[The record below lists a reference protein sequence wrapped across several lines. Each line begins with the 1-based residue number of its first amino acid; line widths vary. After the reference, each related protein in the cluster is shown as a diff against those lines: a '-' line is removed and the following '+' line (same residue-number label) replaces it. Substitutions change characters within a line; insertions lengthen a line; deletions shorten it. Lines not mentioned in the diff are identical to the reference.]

1 MELLMSRTDARTQGD
16 RPPNLARLKLADV
29 MLLSMGYA
37 HVQGMSDRPAERPN
51 AETSSVFEDAGSA
64 KPTAV
69 ALRASVKYPVWRA
82 LVSYW
87 GDYLTTIDI
96 DGDGAQNALSA

>member
-1 MELLMSRTDARTQGD
+1 MSRSDPKMRSDQPLD
-16 RPPNLARLKLADV
+16 LVRLRLADV

-37 HVQGMSDRPAERPN
+37 HVQQLAGPVRPSEN
-51 AETSSVFEDAGSA
+51 AETDGANDASGRD
-64 KPTAV
+64 KPAAA

-96 DGDGAQNALSA
+96 DGDGSANALTA